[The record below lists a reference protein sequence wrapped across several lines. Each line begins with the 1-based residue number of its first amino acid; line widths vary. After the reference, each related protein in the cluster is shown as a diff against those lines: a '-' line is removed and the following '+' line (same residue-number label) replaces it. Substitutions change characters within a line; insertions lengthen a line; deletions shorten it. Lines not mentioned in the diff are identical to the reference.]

1 MGGLNVLEFNV
12 KPDVRVLPDVN
23 ELSLR
28 AAEAWEASIVKKLVS
43 NIRLNGYVQHASG
56 AEPQDVIES
65 VNTDHVPIH
74 KGQALRHVR
83 AKKR

>member
-1 MGGLNVLEFNV
+1 M

-43 NIRLNGYVQHASG
+43 NIHLNGYVQHASG

-65 VNTDHVPIH
+65 V
-74 KGQALRHVR
+74 
-83 AKKR
+83 KRTMCPFTKDRR